1 MHGVLVPGPESL
13 CRYLV
18 WGCGREA
25 PLTLRLSQKTNVAS
39 IASRRAELAGLVDLG
54 KPPMASGIG
63 RCSPAAC
70 MAAYCGCYRDVRRG
84 GAGWIRLCW
93 RQGRR

>member
-13 CRYLV
+13 CRCLV

-39 IASRRAELAGLVDLG
+39 SR
-54 KPPMASGIG
+54 
-63 RCSPAAC
+63 AA
-70 MAAYCGCYRDVRRG
+70 A
-84 GAGWIRLCW
+84 LS
-93 RQGRR
+93 